1 MIIFLLNDIISTA
14 THSLIEKSN
23 KTDKMTFLEKL
34 NAIERL
40 DQLIRLRATG
50 KPDEVANQL
59 GISRRTFFNLVKLMK
74 GMNAPIE
81 YCNSKHTYYYK
92 SDCEFI
98 IVTFETQKINK
109 NISLQRREQL

>member
-1 MIIFLLNDIISTA
+1 MIIFLLNDIISAA

-81 YCNSKHTYYYK
+81 YCNTKHTYYYK
-92 SDCEFI
+92 VDCEFI
-98 IVTFETQKINK
+98 VVIFETQANNE
-109 NISLQRREQL
+109 NISFLKKE